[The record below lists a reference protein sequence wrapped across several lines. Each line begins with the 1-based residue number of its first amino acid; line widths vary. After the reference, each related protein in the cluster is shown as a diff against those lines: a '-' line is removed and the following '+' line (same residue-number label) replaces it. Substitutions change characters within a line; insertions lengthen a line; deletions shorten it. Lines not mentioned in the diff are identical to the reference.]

1 MIMYI
6 VPITTVTLATQ
17 VLQVALLASLASAT
31 APLLACMSGPTL
43 AALSWCTGP
52 SSSHLRGRLYSVD
65 WTRDWTVGLDCGTGL
80 WDWTEGLDSQ
90 KVALIRFRS
99 STHTLLHYS
108 ILTSREL
115 NSGQTAITRQTKFQ
129 QPFLPMGVLYKYVLQ
144 AK

>member
-1 MIMYI
+1 MYI

-52 SSSHLRGRLYSVD
+52 LSSHLRGRLYSVD
-65 WTRDWTVGLDCGTGL
+65 WTRDWTVGLDCG
-80 WDWTEGLDSQ
+80 
-90 KVALIRFRS
+90 
-99 STHTLLHYS
+99 
-108 ILTSREL
+108 
-115 NSGQTAITRQTKFQ
+115 TAITRQTKFQ